1 MAALAE
7 KEPEIVDESDGDDD
21 VPEDAYD
28 VLESALCGEYGS
40 EGHTVNMSQSVKND
54 VKNAQRAA
62 HKAANIGLCQDT
74 RATTEQVLDP
84 RTRLILF
91 KLLQRNAFAKLEGC
105 LSTGKEANVYYA
117 LSGDGLRDI
126 EATKDVSSQTPLAVK
141 VYKTSILV
149 FRDRRRYVD
158 GEHRFEKGY
167 TSGKNPRKMV
177 QLWAEKELRNY
188 KRCCVGVGIEPY
200 AIDARRLRQTMPWVV
215 SLSISSRFA
224 PSRPRRLQANG
235 VRAPRPLLLKG
246 HVLVMEF
253 IGSAGWPAPRLHDAS
268 LSTEQMEDA
277 YVQTCV
283 ALRAMF
289 ARCKLVHGDFSE
301 YNLLWFE
308 NEVVVIDVSQSVEWD
323 HPRATEFLRKDCSN
337 VRDFFSRKCD
347 RVLSVKALYD
357 FVMRDGVDDD
367 AGIRAA
373 LDVARSN
380 DGVTDQEDRVFM
392 DAFLPRSLQDLG
404 SWPEAAQRAVASG
417 DNETG
422 FDEAVG
428 DLLGA
433 NVCSDDDASAATRS
447 ESDDEDDGVHGR
459 LPDPSD
465 VAGRASAKEA
475 KRAAAKL
482 QKEERREKRKTKLKK
497 HLKKKATK
505 RGR

>member
-1 MAALAE
+1 MAAAVE
-7 KEPEIVDESDGDDD
+7 KDVSSNFPQHAPPKAVTAREPEQLDASDGEG
-21 VPEDAYD
+21 EDKSDGEQTEDKYD
-28 VLESALCGEYGS
+28 VLESTLCGEYS
-40 EGHTVNMSQSVKND
+40 QDTQQVNMSQGVKNQ

-62 HKAANIGLCQDT
+62 HKASNIGLCQDT

-91 KLLQRNAFAKLEGC
+91 KLLQRTAFAKLEGC
-105 LSTGKEANVYYA
+105 LSTGKEANVYFA
-117 LSGDGLRDI
+117 LSGDGMRDI
-126 EATKDVSSQTPLAVK
+126 EATKDVPTHSPLAVK

-188 KRCCVGVGIEPY
+188 KRLH
-200 AIDARRLRQTMPWVV
+200 AH
-215 SLSISSRFA
+215 
-224 PSRPRRLQANG
+224 N
-235 VRAPRPLLLKG
+235 VRTPRPLLLKG

-253 IGSAGWPAPRLHDAS
+253 IGTNGWPAPRLHDV
-268 LSTEQMEDA
+268 TFNKEQMEDA

-301 YNLLWFE
+301 YNLLWHE
-308 NEVVVIDVSQSVEWD
+308 GQVVVIDVSQSVEWD
-323 HPRATEFLRKDCSN
+323 HPRATEFLRKDCAN
-337 VRDFFSRKCD
+337 VKSFFGSKVD

-357 FVMRDGVDDD
+357 FVMKDGQDEDDNVIRTNLEEARD
-367 AGIRAA
+367 
-373 LDVARSN
+373 LDTA
-380 DGVTDQEDRVFM
+380 TDQEDRVFI
-392 DAFLPRSLQDLG
+392 DAFLPRSLADLG
-404 SWPEAAQRAVASG
+404 SFPEAAQKGVETG

-422 FDEAVG
+422 FNEAVS
-428 DLLGA
+428 DLLGE
-433 NVCSDDDASAATRS
+433 NVESDE
-447 ESDDEDDGVHGR
+447 ESDDTKSWVDDDTEFVSGR

-465 VAGRASAKEA
+465 VAGRSSAKEA
-475 KRAAAKL
+475 KRAASKL
-482 QKEERREKRKTKLKK
+482 QKEERREKRKTKMKK
-497 HLKKKATK
+497 HLKKAATK

>member
-1 MAALAE
+1 MAAVLD

-40 EGHTVNMSQSVKND
+40 DGHNVNMSQSVKND

-188 KRCCVGVGIEPY
+188 KRCRVRAENELEFDVVAVTASPRCRTAATPPSGSHESPRVSRESY
-200 AIDARRLRQTMPWVV
+200 AQAPRARR
-215 SLSISSRFA
+215 
-224 PSRPRRLQANG
+224 PSAAAAAAEG
-235 VRAPRPLLLKG
+235 
-246 HVLVMEF
+246 
-253 IGSAGWPAPRLHDAS
+253 
-268 LSTEQMEDA
+268 
-277 YVQTCV
+277 
-283 ALRAMF
+283 
-289 ARCKLVHGDFSE
+289 
-301 YNLLWFE
+301 
-308 NEVVVIDVSQSVEWD
+308 
-323 HPRATEFLRKDCSN
+323 PRA
-337 VRDFFSRKCD
+337 
-347 RVLSVKALYD
+347 
-357 FVMRDGVDDD
+357 RDGV
-367 AGIRAA
+367 
-373 LDVARSN
+373 
-380 DGVTDQEDRVFM
+380 
-392 DAFLPRSLQDLG
+392 
-404 SWPEAAQRAVASG
+404 
-417 DNETG
+417 
-422 FDEAVG
+422 
-428 DLLGA
+428 
-433 NVCSDDDASAATRS
+433 
-447 ESDDEDDGVHGR
+447 H
-459 LPDPSD
+459 
-465 VAGRASAKEA
+465 
-475 KRAAAKL
+475 
-482 QKEERREKRKTKLKK
+482 RE
-497 HLKKKATK
+497 
-505 RGR
+505 

>member
-1 MAALAE
+1 MQSNKMAALAE
-7 KEPEIVDESDGDDD
+7 KEPEIVDESDVDDD

-40 EGHTVNMSQSVKND
+40 DGHNVNMSQSVKND

-62 HKAANIGLCQDT
+62 HKANNIGLCQDT

-126 EATKDVSSQTPLAVK
+126 EATKDIPTNSPLAVK

-188 KRCCVGVGIEPY
+188 KRLH
-200 AIDARRLRQTMPWVV
+200 AH
-215 SLSISSRFA
+215 
-224 PSRPRRLQANG
+224 G

-268 LSTEQMEDA
+268 LSSEEMEAA
-277 YVQTCV
+277 YIQTCV

-289 ARCKLVHGDFSE
+289 SRCKLVHGDFSE
-301 YNLLWFE
+301 YNLLWF
-308 NEVVVIDVSQSVEWD
+308 NSEVVVIDVSQSVEWD

-337 VRDFFSRKCD
+337 VRDFFSRKCE

-357 FVMRDGVDDD
+357 FVMRDGSADDE
-367 AGIRAA
+367 GIRAA
-373 LDVARSN
+373 LDIARSR
-380 DGVTDQEDRVFM
+380 DRVTEQEDRVFM

-404 SWPEAAQRAVASG
+404 SWPEAAQRAVVSG
-417 DNETG
+417 ENENG

-433 NVCSDDDASAATRS
+433 NVQSDESVATRS
-447 ESDDEDDGVHGR
+447 ASEEDEDDGVHGR

-475 KRAAAKL
+475 KRAAARL